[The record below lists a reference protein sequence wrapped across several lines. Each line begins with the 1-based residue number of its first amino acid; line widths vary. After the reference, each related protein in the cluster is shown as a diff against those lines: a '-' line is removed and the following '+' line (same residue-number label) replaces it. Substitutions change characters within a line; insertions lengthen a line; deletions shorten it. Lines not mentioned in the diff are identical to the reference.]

1 MKAEEYSKN
10 TTPDLERRVQDVMRG
25 AGVTRVLAGVSGGAD
40 SVALL
45 LALRSDPH
53 MELTAVH
60 CNFHLRGEESDRDML
75 FVEQLSG
82 HLGVPLVTVHF
93 DVPEYIRRN
102 GVSVEM
108 ACRDLR
114 YAEFRRIMSQVGA
127 GRIAVAHNADDNA
140 ETLLLNL
147 MRGAGVAGLRGMRP
161 DTGEVIRP
169 LLSMSRADIERYL
182 DAKGQPFVTDSTN
195 LSSDYRR
202 NFLRNRVL
210 PLLAEQWPEARK
222 SICRSASNLLQEER
236 VLRWAEET
244 LGASQGDSLA
254 FDTIR
259 RSPDAGWLISRF
271 VTRLGGSYTQAAE
284 MERAIF
290 ADDFCSGK
298 FWILPQGRISLE
310 RDHLRFIQD
319 TPAECPAPTAECLM
333 IGTSVME
340 RVRNAPLSELWLPL
354 PPDEVEFR
362 HPAAGDRISPLG
374 MAGSTRVSKILK
386 DARLSAAEKANIL
399 VAVERKTGDLLWV
412 EGQKRSRLRL
422 VDAGAQSVWR
432 YTVRRHT
439 NK

>member
-10 TTPDLERRVQDVMRG
+10 AIPDLERRVRDVMRG

-82 HLGVPLVTVHF
+82 RLGVPLVTVHF

-169 LLSMSRADIERYL
+169 LLSLSRADIERYL
-182 DAKGQPFVTDSTN
+182 DAKGTALCHRLNQPFV
-195 LSSDYRR
+195 
-202 NFLRNRVL
+202 
-210 PLLAEQWPEARK
+210 
-222 SICRSASNLLQEER
+222 
-236 VLRWAEET
+236 
-244 LGASQGDSLA
+244 
-254 FDTIR
+254 
-259 RSPDAGWLISRF
+259 
-271 VTRLGGSYTQAAE
+271 
-284 MERAIF
+284 
-290 ADDFCSGK
+290 
-298 FWILPQGRISLE
+298 
-310 RDHLRFIQD
+310 
-319 TPAECPAPTAECLM
+319 
-333 IGTSVME
+333 
-340 RVRNAPLSELWLPL
+340 
-354 PPDEVEFR
+354 
-362 HPAAGDRISPLG
+362 
-374 MAGSTRVSKILK
+374 
-386 DARLSAAEKANIL
+386 
-399 VAVERKTGDLLWV
+399 
-412 EGQKRSRLRL
+412 
-422 VDAGAQSVWR
+422 
-432 YTVRRHT
+432 
-439 NK
+439 